1 MTGWG
6 WRALLDIIDRG
17 ALPLTELTAL
27 LGPGHGATLLDV
39 ETLLV
44 PAGDWR

>member
-1 MTGWG
+1 ML
-6 WRALLDIIDRG
+6 ASAMVLLDIVHSA
-17 ALPLTELTAL
+17 ALSLTELTAL

>member
-1 MTGWG
+1 MVTGWR

-27 LGPGHGATLLDV
+27 LGAGDGPALLDV
-39 ETLLV
+39 ETV
-44 PAGDWR
+44 PAADRR